1 MSATIYTQETVKK
14 HQIVTSAPSRGGKR
28 IIGTI
33 EKPNPKNVIVIERG
47 TNKRFNVPYEMIEKV
62 EPAGTNAQVSAPV
75 PTPVVMAPWAG
86 EGDIVTVRNGERYRV
101 TQVNRSRY
109 HVIRLRDGG
118 LFALSKQAVV
128 SVENGKEARL
138 AWLKAHGISEADAQ
152 AFDKAFV
159 ATM

>member
-14 HQIVTSAPSRGGKR
+14 HQVLTSAPSRGGKR

-47 TNKRFNVPYEMIEKV
+47 TNKRFNIPYEMIEKV
-62 EPAGTNAQVSAPV
+62 EPAGTNTQVSTPA
-75 PTPVVMAPWAG
+75 PVVMAPWAG
-86 EGDIVTVRNGERYRV
+86 EGDIVTVRSGERYRV

-152 AFDKAFV
+152 AFDKEFV
-159 ATM
+159 ATV

>member
-1 MSATIYTQETVKK
+1 MSATIYTQKTVKK
-14 HQIVTSAPSRGGKR
+14 HQVLTSAPSRGGKR

-75 PTPVVMAPWAG
+75 PTPVVMAPWAC
-86 EGDIVTVRNGERYRV
+86 EGDIVTVRGGERYRV

-138 AWLKAHGISEADAQ
+138 AWLKAHGISEADAK
-152 AFDKAFV
+152 AFDKEFV

>member
-1 MSATIYTQETVKK
+1 MSATIYTQKTVEK
-14 HQIVTSAPSRGGKR
+14 HQVLTSAPSRGGKR

-75 PTPVVMAPWAG
+75 PTPVVMAPWAC
-86 EGDIVTVRNGERYRV
+86 EGDIVTVRGGERYRV

-138 AWLKAHGISEADAQ
+138 EWLKAHGISEADAK
-152 AFDKAFV
+152 AFDKEFV

>member
-1 MSATIYTQETVKK
+1 MSTTVYTQDTVEK

-47 TNKRFNVPYEMIEKV
+47 TNKRFNVPYTMIEKV
-62 EPAGTNAQVSAPV
+62 EPAGTNAQMPATAPV
-75 PTPVVMAPWAG
+75 LMAPWAG

-128 SVENGKEARL
+128 SVENGKDARL